1 MKKVVFGM
9 IAIFL
14 LLVMIYTAYRV
25 EYISNDNKKLE
36 EKIINIKKDID
47 VEKENSIKYSEE
59 LKTIKD
65 ESANKDKEYNIW
77 KKAVEKLEKA
87 L

>member
-1 MKKVVFGM
+1 MKKVILTI

-14 LLVMIYTAYRV
+14 LLVMIYTTYRV
-25 EYISNDNKKLE
+25 EYLSNNNTELE
-36 EKIINIKKDID
+36 EKISKIKKDTD
-47 VEKENSIKYSEE
+47 TEKENTSKYEEE
-59 LKTIKD
+59 LNKLKE
-65 ESANKDKEYNIW
+65 ESKDKEQEYNIW

>member
-1 MKKVVFGM
+1 MKKVILTI
-9 IAIFL
+9 IAVFL
-14 LLVMIYTAYRV
+14 LLVMGYTTYRV
-25 EYISNDNKKLE
+25 NYLNNDNKSIK

-47 VEKENSIKYSEE
+47 IEKENSIKYEGKLDSLKEE
-59 LKTIKD
+59 
-65 ESANKDKEYNIW
+65 SKDKEEEYNIW

>member
-1 MKKVVFGM
+1 MKKVVFGI

-36 EKIINIKKDID
+36 EKIINIKKDTD